1 MHPVREIPCREITEA
16 VRRLFI
22 AANTEAPPDLLK
34 AIRDAREAETSA
46 VACSI
51 LDQILENADVARRE
65 SLPLC
70 QDTGLSIVFAEIGQD
85 VHVVGGDFSQ
95 AVREGV
101 RQAYRDAFLRKSVC
115 DPLSRSNTGDNTPE
129 VLHMVIVP
137 GNRIRL
143 VVMPKGG
150 GSENMSG
157 VSMLL
162 PAAGWEGIRK
172 HLLQKVAQGA
182 ANACAPVL
190 VGVGIGGAMETA
202 IVLARR
208 ALLRPI
214 GEPNGSDERLRD
226 LERTLLADINVLG
239 IGPQGLGG
247 RTTALAVHAEMA
259 PCHIASLPVAYQL
272 QCHAVRHMEAIL

>member
-1 MHPVREIPCREITEA
+1 MAQVREIPCREITEA
-16 VRRLFI
+16 VRRLFME
-22 AANTEAPPDLLK
+22 ANTELPADLLK
-34 AIRDAREAETSA
+34 TVRDARERETSS

-51 LDQILENADVARRE
+51 LDRILENADVACRE
-65 SLPLC
+65 KLPLC
-70 QDTGLSIVFAEIGQD
+70 QDTGLAIVFAEIGQD
-85 VHVVGGDFSQ
+85 VHVVDGDFPS

-101 RQAYRDAFLRKSVC
+101 RQAYRDGYLRKSVC
-115 DPLSRSNTGDNTPE
+115 DPLSRVNTGDNTPAI
-129 VLHMVIVP
+129 LHTEIVP
-137 GNRIRL
+137 GHRIRIIA
-143 VVMPKGG
+143 MPKGG

-162 PAAGWEGIRK
+162 PAAGWEGIRQ
-172 HLLQKVAQGA
+172 HVLQKVAEGA

-208 ALLRPI
+208 ALLRTI

-226 LERTLLADINVLG
+226 LERGLLADINALG

-247 RTTALAVHAEMA
+247 RTTALAVHVEMA
-259 PCHIASLPVAYQL
+259 PCHIASLPVAFQL
-272 QCHAVRHMEAIL
+272 QCHAVRHREAIL

>member
-1 MHPVREIPCREITEA
+1 MGQVREIPCREITEA
-16 VRRLFI
+16 VRRLFME
-22 AANTEAPPDLLK
+22 ANTELPADLLK
-34 AIRDAREAETSA
+34 TVRDVREQETSP

-51 LDQILENADVARRE
+51 LDRILENADVARRE
-65 SLPLC
+65 KLPLC
-70 QDTGLSIVFAEIGQD
+70 QDTGLAIVFTEMGQD
-85 VHVVGGDFSQ
+85 VHVVEGDFPS

-101 RQAYRDAFLRKSVC
+101 RQAYRDGYLRISVC
-115 DPLSRSNTGDNTPE
+115 DPLSSANTGDNTPAI
-129 VLHMVIVP
+129 LHTEIVP
-137 GNRIRL
+137 GNRIRI
-143 VVMPKGG
+143 VAMPKGG

-162 PAAGWEGIRK
+162 PAEGWEGIRR
-172 HLLQKVAQGA
+172 HVLQKVARGA

-208 ALLRPI
+208 ALLRTI

-226 LERTLLADINVLG
+226 LERVLLEDINALG

-247 RTTALAVHAEMA
+247 RTTALAVHVEMA
-259 PCHIASLPVAYQL
+259 PCHIASLPVAFQL
-272 QCHAVRHMEAIL
+272 QCHAVRHREAIL